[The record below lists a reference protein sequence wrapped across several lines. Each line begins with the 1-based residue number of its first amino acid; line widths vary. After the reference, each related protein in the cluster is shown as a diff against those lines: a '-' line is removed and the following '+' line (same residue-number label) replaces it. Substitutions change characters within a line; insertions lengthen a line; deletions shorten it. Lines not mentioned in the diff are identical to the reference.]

1 MHTYS
6 PSLVEPTRRSHPLKP
21 MALVALLVATGA
33 AAAIGSIASISA
45 PEFYIALNR
54 PTWAPP
60 PWLFGPAWTT
70 LYILMAIAA
79 WIVVRVDE
87 WHVAKPKMAL
97 YGVQLVA
104 NALWSWLFFGL
115 HSGAAAFA
123 EVLVLWLLIAA
134 TLVVFWRTH
143 KLAGALLVPYI
154 AWVSFATALTWAV
167 WQANPGVL

>member
-1 MHTYS
+1 MHSYS
-6 PSLVEPTRRSHPLKP
+6 PSLVEPTRRAHPLKP
-21 MALVALLVATGA
+21 LALVALVVATGA
-33 AAAIGSIASISA
+33 AAAMGSIASVSA
-45 PEFYIALNR
+45 PEFYLALNR

-60 PWLFGPAWTT
+60 PWLFGPAWTV

-87 WHVAKPKMAL
+87 WPAAKPKMAL

-123 EVLVLWLLIAA
+123 EVLMLWLLIAA
-134 TLVVFWRTH
+134 TIVVFWRTH
-143 KLAGALLVPYI
+143 KLAGALLFPYI